1 MNNIRKKPPATDVV
15 LSYGIGDV
23 EIVSNGEIAGFE
35 IDFIGAIQGVKKLPN
50 GWTVKIGDNKILIY
64 SMAKTEITDLL
75 FTYIG
80 ELEITSVKFVNW
92 NKEIYYPNYRTLN
105 RNFWKRST
113 NNWNSDGRKPEE
125 IEDIKLIH
133 KKIAKTKV

>member
-1 MNNIRKKPPATDVV
+1 MTFNGSFKGVNCLGDGWQMKIRNNKMLIW
-15 LSYGIGDV
+15 
-23 EIVSNGEIAGFE
+23 SNGRTPLSER
-35 IDFIGAIQGVKKLPN
+35 
-50 GWTVKIGDNKILIY
+50 
-64 SMAKTEITDLL
+64 L
-75 FTYIG
+75 FNYIG

>member
-1 MNNIRKKPPATDVV
+1 MKIRNNKMLIW
-15 LSYGIGDV
+15 
-23 EIVSNGEIAGFE
+23 SNGRTPLSER
-35 IDFIGAIQGVKKLPN
+35 
-50 GWTVKIGDNKILIY
+50 
-64 SMAKTEITDLL
+64 L
-75 FTYIG
+75 FNYIG